1 MGFVKAWVTSEK
13 LIFNWIEPNFMV
25 VSKNIKTTCLPVV
38 TRVLCIFAL
47 KMAHGPHSV
56 CVCAF
61 KSPPFIISKQFIHA
75 CRRVQ
80 GPGGRGW
87 AIHQSSFIRPDDDRY
102 PSSDPELA
110 RPQSSATIWAA
121 GISSNSPTP
130 TSTSA
135 QTTSGAALSFAKL
148 SHNFKDGPSG
158 DGCCSEGLLI
168 SFLMPKY
175 VYYETIAMYW

>member
-1 MGFVKAWVTSEK
+1 MHICVE
-13 LIFNWIEPNFMV
+13 
-25 VSKNIKTTCLPVV
+25 
-38 TRVLCIFAL
+38 
-47 KMAHGPHSV
+47 HGPRPPLCV

-121 GISSNSPTP
+121 GISSNSPSSHFYFYLCSNYFGRCSLIRQTF
-130 TSTSA
+130 A
-135 QTTSGAALSFAKL
+135 QLQRRTIWGWMLLSRVADIIPNSYVCPLWNHCNVLVALIIYLKFQ
-148 SHNFKDGPSG
+148 
-158 DGCCSEGLLI
+158 LI
-168 SFLMPKY
+168 AY
-175 VYYETIAMYW
+175 I